1 MSDLYS
7 EWARVYDSYYPD
19 RGDEVEFWARLAEP
33 YGPQLLDLMCGTAEV
48 SLELARRG
56 YQVLGVDLSPAMLS
70 AAAQRLAA
78 AADYPA
84 RNLSPAQGEAGA
96 LPIADGVSDFA
107 LVGGNGSF
115 NHLHDAS
122 ARATLCELHRVL
134 RPGGGLG
141 MELVNPHLLKEVYP
155 VRRFRPLRPSPGEW
169 VEKVSHNHYD
179 QATGLFHIR
188 QITQYEID
196 GERGEFEVEFALR
209 VWDPAEIRTM
219 LDEAGFGAVH
229 YYGGY
234 DLQPF
239 DPWASDLLV
248 VAEVMPG

>member
-33 YGPQLLDLMCGTAEV
+33 HGPQLLDLMCGTAEV

-56 YQVLGVDLSPAMLS
+56 HQVLGVDLSPAMLS
-70 AAAQRLAA
+70 VAAERLAA

-84 RNLSPAQGEAGA
+84 RNLSLAQGEASA
-96 LPIADGVSDFA
+96 LPIADRALDFA

-122 ARATLCELHRVL
+122 ARAALRELHRVL

-169 VEKVSHNHYD
+169 VEKVSHNHYEQD
-179 QATGLFHIR
+179 AGLFYIR
-188 QITQYEID
+188 QVAQYEID
-196 GERGEFEVEFALR
+196 GERGEFEVRFALR
-209 VWDPAEIRTM
+209 VWLPDEIGGM
-219 LDEAGFGAVH
+219 LKEAGFDTVH
-229 YYGGY
+229 TYGGY
-234 DLQPF
+234 DLQSF
-239 DPWASDLLV
+239 DRWSSDLLV
-248 VAEVMPG
+248 IARAD